1 VRHRFVT
8 RRLQLRLWAG
18 IAIGLT
24 TLYALQQLPLGQKI
38 NLFVSPLVSTL
49 QMPVH
54 WWQDISLWLIEKNQL
69 QSENMSLQEALQ
81 QQAGTR
87 QELRSLRIENAQLRG
102 LLELKSLPG
111 FHWRAAKVLGRSP
124 DKMSQ
129 RLLLRTQGKIGRGDV
144 AASSEGLVGL
154 VDAVHGQDAV
164 VRTILDASLAVPV
177 TLSGSGL
184 AALVRGQGETLR
196 VEFIPFEHA
205 PPETSILITSGAGGV
220 FPPGIPVARITR
232 IHPIPGSLFAE
243 VNAEPVA
250 HWRRDAWL
258 SVASR
263 KTPSSLP
270 FPFLLSCFPS
280 RALD

>member
-1 VRHRFVT
+1 VSHRFVT

-18 IAIGLT
+18 IAIGLI
-24 TLYALQQLPLGQKI
+24 TLYAIQQLPIGQKI
-38 NLFVSPLVSTL
+38 NLFVSPLVSAL
-49 QMPVH
+49 QTPVH
-54 WWQDISLWLIEKNQL
+54 WWQDINLWLAEKNRL
-69 QSENMSLQEALQ
+69 RIENQGLQEALQ
-81 QQAGTR
+81 RQAGTR
-87 QELRSLRIENAQLRG
+87 QELRSLRAENAQLRSLLG
-102 LLELKSLPG
+102 LEGLPG
-111 FHWRAAKVLGRSP
+111 FRWRTAKVLGRSP

-144 AASSEGLVGL
+144 AASGEGLVGL
-154 VDAVHGQDAV
+154 VDAVHGQRAV

-177 TLSGSGL
+177 TLPGGSGL

-205 PPETSILITSGAGGV
+205 PPKASILVTSGAGGV

-232 IHPIPGSLFAE
+232 IHAVSGSIFAE
-243 VNAEPVA
+243 VDAKPVA

-263 KTPSSLP
+263 
-270 FPFLLSCFPS
+270 
-280 RALD
+280 